1 MKFLR
6 TILILTALPGMAF
19 AAKIDYPEWS
29 DTAEVDSYRLG
40 GALWPT
46 GILPNAP
53 PEPVAET
60 EEAAKPK
67 GAPDD
72 AKFYGPQ
79 PESAEGMEVGNTVEE
94 GAPTEELPPEPVPEP
109 EPLPPL
115 EGDLADLY
123 FEHPPIEFLID
134 PQRLLTEQKSN
145 DIKRFLEFHS
155 DEAEFK
161 IFVMVLGETQ
171 KIPNDINLRQL
182 HQDWFSD
189 DPTVLMVYY
198 REVPELTELV
208 LNDAVRTS
216 LPKSV
221 FDRILQNVLR
231 EGAATD
237 DAPDQVEKMAIELSI
252 QLYWLGRLME
262 SETKEERE
270 IAANTA
276 LEDMPASA
284 DAPDLLREYAPG
296 LFISERPS
304 VKSFITMGIGA
315 LGMLF
320 ILGIGGWI
328 YYWWRDRNSLTGRP
342 LIFPNFEV
350 VPRLGGEFSGG
361 TYIGMSFEI
370 NESGS

>member
-1 MKFLR
+1 M
-6 TILILTALPGMAF
+6 AL

-29 DTAEVDSYRLG
+29 DSADADSYRLG

-46 GILPNAP
+46 GILPDAP
-53 PEPVAET
+53 AEPDAEVAE
-60 EEAAKPK
+60 EGKPK
-67 GAPDD
+67 GAPSD

-79 PESAEGMEVGNTVEE
+79 ENAEGTEVGATARE
-94 GAPTEELPPEPVPEP
+94 GAATEEVPPEPIPEP

-155 DEAEFK
+155 DEAQFK

-171 KIPNDINLRQL
+171 KIPADINLRQL
-182 HQDWFSD
+182 HHDWFSD

-208 LNDAVRTS
+208 LNDGVRTS

-296 LFISERPS
+296 LFISDRPTI
-304 VKSFITMGIGA
+304 KSFITMGIGA
-315 LGMLF
+315 LGMLL

-361 TYIGMSFEI
+361 TFVGMSFEI

>member
-1 MKFLR
+1 MKRLVS
-6 TILILTALPGMAF
+6 ILLSISLPGLAL
-19 AAKIDYPEWS
+19 AAKIDYPEWTESS
-29 DTAEVDSYRLG
+29 DAESYELG

-46 GILPNAP
+46 GIVPGSSA
-53 PEPVAET
+53 EESQETSSTGET
-60 EEAAKPK
+60 EQPQ
-67 GAPDD
+67 
-72 AKFYGPQ
+72 KFYGPQ
-79 PESAEGMEVGNTVEE
+79 TTETDDGETAEEAVAET
-94 GAPTEELPPEPVPEP
+94 LPPEPEYEP

-155 DEAEFK
+155 DEAQFK
-161 IFVMVLGETQ
+161 IYVMVLGETQ
-171 KIPNDINLRQL
+171 KVPSDVNLREL
-182 HQDWFSD
+182 HHEWFSE
-189 DPTVLMVYY
+189 DPTVLMIYH
-198 REVPELTELV
+198 REEPSLTEIV
-208 LNDAVRTS
+208 LNDSVRTS

-231 EGAATD
+231 EGAATT

-270 IAANTA
+270 VAANTA

-284 DAPDLLREYAPG
+284 DAPGILAEYAPN
-296 LFISERPS
+296 LFVSDRPT
-304 VKSFITMGIGA
+304 VKSIITMAVGA
-315 LGMLF
+315 LGMLV
-320 ILGIGGWI
+320 LLALGGWI
-328 YYWWRDRNSLTGRP
+328 YFLWQDRNNLTGRP

-361 TYIGMSFEI
+361 TFVGMSFDI
-370 NESGS
+370 NDSNL

>member
-1 MKFLR
+1 MRLLYTAAIFV
-6 TILILTALPGMAF
+6 ALPVSGW
-19 AAKIDYPEWS
+19 AAKIEYPEWT
-29 DTAEVDSYRLG
+29 DATDADSYQLG

-46 GILPNAP
+46 GIVPGSTADDSETTSTDAP
-53 PEPVAET
+53 QKADSTAE
-60 EEAAKPK
+60 K
-67 GAPDD
+67 
-72 AKFYGPQ
+72 KFYGPQ
-79 PESAEGMEVGNTVEE
+79 TTADEATETPEEATAE
-94 GAPTEELPPEPVPEP
+94 ALPPEPEPELEP

-155 DEAEFK
+155 DEAQFK
-161 IFVMVLGETQ
+161 IYVMVLGETQ
-171 KIPNDINLRQL
+171 KIPNDVNLREL
-182 HQDWFSD
+182 HHEWFSEN
-189 DPTVLMVYY
+189 PTVLMVYH
-198 REVPELTELV
+198 REEPSLTEIV
-208 LNDAVRTS
+208 LNDSVRSS

-276 LEDMPASA
+276 LEDMPASE

-296 LFISERPS
+296 LFVSDKPT
-304 VKSFITMGIGA
+304 VKSIITMAIGA
-315 LGMLF
+315 LGML
-320 ILGIGGWI
+320 ILLAIGGWI
-328 YYWWRDRNSLTGRP
+328 YYLWQDRNNLTGRP
-342 LIFPNFEV
+342 LIFPNFEI

-361 TYIGMSFEI
+361 TFVGMSFDI
-370 NESGS
+370 NESNT